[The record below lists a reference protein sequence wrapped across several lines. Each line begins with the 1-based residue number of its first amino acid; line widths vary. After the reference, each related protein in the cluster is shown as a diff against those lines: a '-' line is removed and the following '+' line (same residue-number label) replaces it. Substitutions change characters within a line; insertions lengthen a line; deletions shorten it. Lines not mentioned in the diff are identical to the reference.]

1 MCFNLTGSLLQRAV
15 VQLTIAESRNGY
27 AFPFVAGTASL
38 PNPTPTTAAKFSSP
52 TVEALAPS
60 ATPKLIGK
68 LQDMGLV
75 AKGIHWLSDYYI
87 EVSLSSDQH
96 WRHIW
101 VWKSRGPTH
110 CAVPNR
116 KTPMMLTQNGTF
128 FTVSESSPSLTQDT
142 SRWQGDNKDWSQP

>member
-1 MCFNLTGSLLQRAV
+1 MCFSLTNSLLQRAV

-60 ATPKLIGK
+60 AAPKLIGK
-68 LQDMGLV
+68 LQDMNLV
-75 AKGIHWLSDYYI
+75 AKGALWLPDFYI

-110 CAVPNR
+110 CTVPNR
-116 KTPMMLTQNGTF
+116 KTPTMLTQNGIF
-128 FTVSESSPSLTQDT
+128 FTVFESSSSLTQDT
-142 SRWQGDNKDWSQP
+142 SRWQGDDKDWSQP